1 MMLINI
7 SMNDENE
14 LLPSIEDIL
23 IKPEDLLRDIK
34 ALVLNNRMNYLE
46 AVVYY
51 CQKNNYDIEAVAK
64 TIPQSLRT
72 LVEDSAKKLKLFKK
86 IHNNS
91 KSLPI

>member
-1 MMLINI
+1 MLINI
-7 SMNDENE
+7 SMTDENE

-23 IKPEDLLRDIK
+23 IKPEDLLCDIK

>member
-1 MMLINI
+1 MLINI
-7 SMNDENE
+7 SMTDENE

-23 IKPEDLLRDIK
+23 ITAEDLLRDIK
-34 ALVLNNRMNYLE
+34 ALVLNNRMHYLE

-72 LVEDSAKKLKLFKK
+72 LVEESAKKLKLFKK

>member
-7 SMNDENE
+7 SMTDENE

-23 IKPEDLLRDIK
+23 IKPEDLLCDIK

>member
-1 MMLINI
+1 MMLLNI
-7 SMNDENE
+7 AMTND

-23 IKPEDLLRDIK
+23 IKPEDMLRDIK
-34 ALVLNNRMNYLE
+34 EIVANTKMDYLS
-46 AVVYY
+46 ATVYY

-72 LVEDSAKKLKLFKK
+72 LVEESAKKLKLFKK

-91 KSLPI
+91 QSLPI

>member
-7 SMNDENE
+7 SMTDENE

-34 ALVLNNRMNYLE
+34 ALVLNNRMHYLE

-72 LVEDSAKKLKLFKK
+72 LVEESAKKLKLFKK

>member
-1 MMLINI
+1 MMLLNI
-7 SMNDENE
+7 TNMDSE
-14 LLPSIEDIL
+14 LLPSIEDMIVR
-23 IKPEDLLRDIK
+23 PEDMLMDIK
-34 ALVLNNRMNYLE
+34 EIVANTKMDYLS
-46 AVVYY
+46 ATVYY

-72 LVEDSAKKLKLFKK
+72 LIEESAKTMRLFKK